1 MGTNAAIGKLILS
14 CVVFFSC
21 IFSGQ
26 SALVLAQ
33 TRSDWPMQGGTPSR
47 NAVSTMANAPSEW
60 DLSARKNV
68 KWVASLGSLSY
79 GTPVVSG
86 GSVFIGTNNE
96 GLRDSREAGDRGV
109 LMAFRESDGE
119 FLWQATSE
127 KLASGMVNDWP
138 EQGICSTPLVEGER
152 LYYVTSRCEVVCL
165 DTQGFR
171 DGENDGPFVDEALKD
186 PINAD
191 IVWVFDMMKEVKAF
205 PHNMTSSAPVA
216 YGDLIFVGTSNGRDE
231 EGNLPSPEAPSLLA
245 LNKTSG
251 QVVWSDRSPGEN
263 ILHGQWSSAAV
274 GKIGGQAQVVMGQGD
289 GWVRGFEAL
298 SGKKL
303 WEFDTNPKDSEW
315 PRNRNN
321 VIGTPVIVGDRI
333 YIANGQDP
341 ENGEGVGH
349 LYSID
354 GTKRG
359 DITESGR
366 IWHYQD
372 IRRSISS
379 AAVHDGLLYIPDFSG
394 FLHCLQAETGQV
406 KWVHDTFAPV
416 WGSPLVVDSKVYL
429 GDEDGDVV
437 ILKTGPAEQV
447 LGEINMEGAVY
458 GSPVPAN
465 GVLFIATYKQL
476 VALAVKE

>member
-1 MGTNAAIGKLILS
+1 
-14 CVVFFSC
+14 
-21 IFSGQ
+21 
-26 SALVLAQ
+26 
-33 TRSDWPMQGGTPSR
+33 
-47 NAVSTMANAPSEW
+47 
-60 DLSARKNV
+60 
-68 KWVASLGSLSY
+68 
-79 GTPVVSG
+79 
-86 GSVFIGTNNE
+86 
-96 GLRDSREAGDRGV
+96 
-109 LMAFRESDGE
+109 MAFRESDGE

-303 WEFDTNPKDSEW
+303 WEVDTNPKDSTW
-315 PRNRNN
+315 PKNRNN
-321 VIGTPVIVGDRI
+321 VINTPVIVGDRI

-366 IWHYQD
+366 VWHYSD

-406 KWVHDTFAPV
+406 KWVHDTFAAV

-437 ILKTGPAEQV
+437 ILQTGSAEQV

-465 GVLFIATYKQL
+465 GVLFIATYRQL
-476 VALAVKE
+476 FALEVRE